1 MALFDYRAVG
11 RSGRITAGRM
21 PAQNE
26 RELENRL
33 RLAGLELIS
42 SELRRESR
50 RRRGGK
56 RVSRRELINFCFHL
70 EQTLRGGVLLT
81 DALGDQVI
89 DAPPSRMRDVISVIL
104 ESVREGMPLSSA
116 LANYP
121 TVFDGVFIGL
131 VRAGEASGHLAE
143 AFARIGARLR
153 WIDEL
158 SSQVRRMLTYPTF
171 TLVILLATTLFLLI
185 YLVPQLADFIRE
197 ASGGHL
203 PLLTRVL
210 LDLSK
215 LLSEH
220 WLALACVPFV
230 VAAIG
235 WLWYRSLG
243 ERGLTTLDRWKLKLP
258 VVGPVFERIALGR
271 FTSLLGLL
279 YASGVPVQQSLQVCR
294 EAAGNRWLARG
305 IVEVHDAV
313 IQGSSL
319 VQAFERAGLFPHLVL
334 RMVRIGETTGEL
346 DRALANVSY
355 FYNREITERIDRIQA
370 LVEPVLT
377 VCMGMLLGWL
387 IMAVLGPIYD
397 MLGKMRI

>member
-1 MALFDYRAVG
+1 M
-11 RSGRITAGRM
+11 
-21 PAQNE
+21 
-26 RELENRL
+26 
-33 RLAGLELIS
+33 
-42 SELRRESR
+42 
-50 RRRGGK
+50 
-56 RVSRRELINFCFHL
+56 
-70 EQTLRGGVLLT
+70 
-81 DALGDQVI
+81 
-89 DAPPSRMRDVISVIL
+89 
-104 ESVREGMPLSSA
+104 
-116 LANYP
+116 
-121 TVFDGVFIGL
+121 
-131 VRAGEASGHLAE
+131 
-143 AFARIGARLR
+143 
-153 WIDEL
+153 
-158 SSQVRRMLTYPTF
+158 
-171 TLVILLATTLFLLI
+171 
-185 YLVPQLADFIRE
+185 
-197 ASGGHL
+197 
-203 PLLTRVL
+203 
-210 LDLSK
+210 
-215 LLSEH
+215 
-220 WLALACVPFV
+220 
-230 VAAIG
+230 
-235 WLWYRSLG
+235 
-243 ERGLTTLDRWKLKLP
+243 
-258 VVGPVFERIALGR
+258 VGPVFERIALGR

>member
-1 MALFDYRAVG
+1 MALFDYRAVD
-11 RSGRITAGRM
+11 RNGRITAGRM

-33 RLAGLELIS
+33 RLAGLEVIS
-42 SELRRESR
+42 SALRRESR
-50 RRRGGK
+50 RIRGGK

-121 TVFDGVFIGL
+121 AVFDGVFIGL

-143 AFARIGARLR
+143 AFGRIGARLR

-158 SSQVRRMLTYPTF
+158 SSQVRRMLTYPAF

-197 ASGGHL
+197 ASGGQL
-203 PLLTRVL
+203 PLMTRVL

-220 WLALACVPFV
+220 WLALACMPFV
-230 VAAIG
+230 IAVIG

-243 ERGLTTLDRWKLKLP
+243 ERGLTTIDRWKLKLP

>member
-1 MALFDYRAVG
+1 MALFDYRAVD
-11 RSGRITAGRM
+11 RNGRITAGRM

-33 RLAGLELIS
+33 RLAGLEVIS
-42 SELRRESR
+42 SALRRESR
-50 RRRGGK
+50 RIRGGK
-56 RVSRRELINFCFHL
+56 RVSRRELIDFCFHL

-121 TVFDGVFIGL
+121 AVFDGVFIGL

-143 AFARIGARLR
+143 AFGRIGARLR

-158 SSQVRRMLTYPTF
+158 SSQVRRMLTYPAF

-185 YLVPQLADFIRE
+185 YLVPQLSDFIRE
-197 ASGGHL
+197 ASGGQL
-203 PLLTRVL
+203 PLMTRVL

-220 WLALACVPFV
+220 WLALACAPFV
-230 VAAIG
+230 IAAVG

-243 ERGLTTLDRWKLKLP
+243 ERGLTAIDRWKLKLP
-258 VVGPVFERIALGR
+258 VVGTGVRADRARPVHLAARPVVRL
-271 FTSLLGLL
+271 
-279 YASGVPVQQSLQVCR
+279 GVPVQQSLQVCR
-294 EAAGNRWLARG
+294 DAAGNRWLARG

-313 IQGSSL
+313 IQGSAL
-319 VQAFERAGLFPHLVL
+319 VQAFERAGLFPNLVL

>member
-1 MALFDYRAVG
+1 MALFDYRAVD
-11 RSGRITAGRM
+11 RNGRITAGRM

-33 RLAGLELIS
+33 RLAGLEVIS
-42 SELRRESR
+42 SALRRESLR
-50 RRRGGK
+50 IRGGK

-121 TVFDGVFIGL
+121 AVFDGVFIGL

-143 AFARIGARLR
+143 AFGRIGARLR

-158 SSQVRRMLTYPTF
+158 SSQVRRMLTYPAF

-185 YLVPQLADFIRE
+185 YLVPQLSDFIRE
-197 ASGGHL
+197 ASGGQL
-203 PLLTRVL
+203 PLMTRVL

-220 WLALACVPFV
+220 WLALACAPFV
-230 VAAIG
+230 IAAVG

-243 ERGLTTLDRWKLKLP
+243 ERGLTAIDRWKLKLP

-294 EAAGNRWLARG
+294 DAAGNRWLARG

-313 IQGSSL
+313 IQGSAL
-319 VQAFERAGLFPHLVL
+319 VQAFERAGLFPNLVL